1 MGSHVDQISACIRVC
16 VCVYIDPH
24 ACSLC
29 LYVLAHVPCFYVMF
43 VLVRLAV
50 SLVLRS
56 KLDEVVA
63 AFGVCCSS
71 FIPIN
76 RGTSSRDILCPEGN
90 EQVVSVRKAN
100 KMMSRLGVLQKQD
113 GSQGFRNSFA
123 CRVYIHAYIYMY
135 AYTYIY
141 ISTLHAE
148 FVHVYTHTKS
158 SRGFLVVGLF
168 SWYRSTFWGPEV
180 GVLPLA
186 LQVMHHH
193 VVCPCCWRKYRP

>member
-1 MGSHVDQISACIRVC
+1 MNIGILISKYLCIYIYVWVPMLTRYLHVYAC

-141 ISTLHAE
+141 IYLHCMQNLCMYIHIQNL
-148 FVHVYTHTKS
+148 HVGS
-158 SRGFLVVGLF
+158 
-168 SWYRSTFWGPEV
+168 
-180 GVLPLA
+180 
-186 LQVMHHH
+186 
-193 VVCPCCWRKYRP
+193 